1 MFSFSAPE
9 PQLVFANEYDIRSML
24 TSGKDYRSIST
35 SRGASAVAVDV
46 KDEMIYWTDMVDK
59 TISRIHRNK
68 SSKPEVLVRNVQKP
82 ESLAVDWLHRKIYW
96 IDTGKNELH
105 VSNLDGSHAK
115 LLIKGT
121 TNVELRTLAVYP
133 EKQ

>member
-1 MFSFSAPE
+1 
-9 PQLVFANEYDIRSML
+9 
-24 TSGKDYRSIST
+24 
-35 SRGASAVAVDV
+35 
-46 KDEMIYWTDMVDK
+46 MIYWTDMVDK
-59 TISRIHRNK
+59 TISRIHHNNK
-68 SSKPEVLVRNVQKP
+68 TAKPEVIVRDIQKP

-105 VSNLDGSHAK
+105 VSNLDGSHSK

-121 TNVELRTLAVYP
+121 DDIEIRTLAVYP